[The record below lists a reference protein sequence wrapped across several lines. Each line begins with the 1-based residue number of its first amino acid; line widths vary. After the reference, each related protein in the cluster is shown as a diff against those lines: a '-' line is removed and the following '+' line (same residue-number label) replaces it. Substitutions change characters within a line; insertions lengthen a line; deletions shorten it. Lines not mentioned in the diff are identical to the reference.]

1 MNNVSTPEA
10 IEMLAEVSG
19 IPGIDQKTEFGTLSL
34 DSLMLI
40 EWVSLIEEKL
50 DVEFN
55 IRDLD
60 ISELS
65 ALSIG
70 DVLDTLRNR
79 AADIDA

>member
-1 MNNVSTPEA
+1 MNDLSTLEA
-10 IEMLAEVSG
+10 LEMLTEVSG
-19 IPGIDQKTEFGTLSL
+19 VTDIDPETNFGALSL

-40 EWVSLIEEKL
+40 EWVSMLEEKL

-65 ALSIG
+65 GLSIS
-70 DVLDTLRNR
+70 DVLGALRKR
-79 AADIDA
+79 AVDA